1 MLEGAGDD
9 VAEDE
14 ELGVAV
20 CSFCFCV
27 SSLSI
32 HVYDGVWRVIRMLT
46 ESSSSLDS
54 VFIDD
59 AERTPT
65 LVSRVVVRGKG
76 KCVVCVEPA
85 VVGVAALRPGSLCD
99 FQRSR
104 CCG

>member
-1 MLEGAGDD
+1 
-9 VAEDE
+9 
-14 ELGVAV
+14 
-20 CSFCFCV
+20 
-27 SSLSI
+27 
-32 HVYDGVWRVIRMLT
+32 MLT